1 MGGLVTS
8 ESEPM
13 TESASQ
19 ASKIYIVLQAAW
31 HLCWALGF
39 TLSLVYQV
47 DVADLSP
54 FQLVFVGTVLEAT
67 CFIGEIPTGVVAD
80 LRSRKLSVV
89 IGLVLIGIGLVV
101 TGAFPWFWPI
111 LLAQVIWGLGYTFVS
126 GALEAW
132 VTDEVGDQTV
142 QPVFTR
148 GHQWGLAMN
157 IVGILLAG
165 FFAYTFGNLQAP
177 IILGGIGF
185 IVMAIWGSLFMR
197 ETNFVRVPAE
207 DRDNWGQMAEIAR
220 TGLQAAR
227 KPGVVR
233 AFLLI
238 GLLAGLTSEVFDR
251 LWVDRLV
258 NDFSLPNWFG
268 DDSLALWFTL
278 FALIASIIGLLASLL
293 ANRLAKVAVN
303 AEHPTQVMALL
314 SVLQVSGIIGFAL
327 AGNAGLALTG
337 RWLYDAAISVGAPIQ
352 RAWLNRNVTSRARA
366 TTSSLMGQADALG
379 QVAGGPAFGA
389 IANAISIPV
398 ALVMAGFV
406 QLPNALI
413 YLRLRP
419 NRKEA
424 TQLAESSGET
434 QSEPE

>member
-1 MGGLVTS
+1 MPTS
-8 ESEPM
+8 
-13 TESASQ
+13 ALQ
-19 ASKIYIVLQAAW
+19 ARTAYIVLQAAW

-47 DVADLSP
+47 DVANLTP

-67 CFIGEIPTGVVAD
+67 CFVGEIPTGVVAD
-80 LRSRKLSVV
+80 LRSRKLSVI
-89 IGLVLIGIGLVV
+89 IGLVLIGIGLIV

-111 LLAQVIWGLGYTFVS
+111 LLAQVIWGLGYTLVS

-132 VTDEVGDQTV
+132 ITDEVGDQDV

-165 FFAYTFGNLQAP
+165 LFAYTFGNLQAP

-185 IVMAIWGSLFMR
+185 IVIGIWGSLFMR
-197 ETNFVRVPAE
+197 ETNFVRVSPE
-207 DRDNWGQMAEIAR
+207 DRDTWGQMAEIAR
-220 TGLQAAR
+220 TGIQSAR
-227 KPGVVR
+227 QPGVVR
-233 AFLLI
+233 AFLVI

-251 LWVDRLV
+251 LWVDRLI
-258 NDFSLPNWFG
+258 NDFTLPTWFG

-278 FALIASIIGLLASLL
+278 FALIASLIGLIASLV
-293 ANRLAKVAVN
+293 ANRIARVAVN
-303 AEHPTQVMALL
+303 AEHPTKVMALL
-314 SVLQVSGIIGFAL
+314 AVVQVSGVIGFAL
-327 AGNAGLALTG
+327 AGHAGLALTG

-352 RAWLNRNVTSRARA
+352 RAWLNRNVTSKARA
-366 TTSSLMGQADALG
+366 TTVSLMGQADALG

-389 IANAISIPV
+389 VANAISVPF
-398 ALVMAGFV
+398 ALILAGFV
-406 QLPNALI
+406 QLPNAHI

-424 TQLAESSGET
+424 TPGGASSGDT